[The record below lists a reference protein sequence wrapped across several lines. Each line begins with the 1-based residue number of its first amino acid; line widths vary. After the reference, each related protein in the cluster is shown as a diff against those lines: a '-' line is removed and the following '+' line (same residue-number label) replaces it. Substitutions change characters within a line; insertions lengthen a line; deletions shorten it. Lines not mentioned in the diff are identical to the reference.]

1 MATGRVTTAPG
12 PNVLVNTWSALAGSE
27 SGDAATAIR
36 WQDKCV
42 QVNGTF
48 TSVTIQGSNDGVN
61 WGTLSDAQG
70 VDLVI
75 TVVGEV
81 RTILEN
87 PLFIRPTSVGAG
99 AGCTV
104 IIAGV
109 QS

>member
-1 MATGRVTTAPG
+1 MAAGCVTTAPM
-12 PNVLVNTWSALAGSE
+12 PNVLVSTWSLLAGSE
-27 SGDAATAIR
+27 NGNSVTNQR

-42 QVNGTF
+42 QCTGTF
-48 TSVTIQGSNDGVN
+48 TSITIQGSNDGLN

-75 TVVGEV
+75 TVANEV

-87 PLFIRPTSVGAG
+87 PLYIRPASVGA
-99 AGCTV
+99 ATCAV
-104 IIAGV
+104 IITGS

>member
-1 MATGRVTTAPG
+1 MAAGKVTTYPM
-12 PNVLVNTWSALAGSE
+12 PNTAVTTWSGLAGTEAGDSE
-27 SGDAATAIR
+27 TTSR

-42 QVNGTF
+42 QCTGTF
-48 TSVTIQGSNDGVN
+48 TSITIQGSNDGAN

-75 TVVGEV
+75 TVANEV

-87 PLFIRPTSVGAG
+87 PIYMRPSAVGA
-99 AGCTV
+99 ATCVV
-104 IIAGV
+104 IIAGA

>member
-1 MATGRVTTAPG
+1 MATGCVTTAPA
-12 PNVLVNTWSALAGSE
+12 PNVIVTTWAALSGSQN
-27 SGDAATAIR
+27 GDAATTMR

-42 QVNGTF
+42 QVTGTF
-48 TSVTIQGSNDGVN
+48 TSVTIQGSNDGLN

-75 TVVGEV
+75 TVANEV

-87 PLFIRPTSVGAG
+87 PLYMRPASVGAG

-104 IIAGV
+104 IIAGS